1 MQASSHRASPVW
13 QTRTRGGRVVQIL
26 RLNKAGQP
34 IDWLSW
40 QEAVCLYSRDL
51 ILWTLGET
59 IFRIHGGRSRLTG
72 EQTVIELPSI
82 LACGGERL
90 ARQRTRPPLSNR
102 ALFERDNYECLYCG
116 HSFGYHELTRD
127 HVLPR
132 SRGGRDSWENVVA
145 ACRRCNQHKG
155 CHQPEEVG
163 MELRALPF
171 RPNPAEFLALVN
183 SRRILPDQADFLS
196 RQFSANCRW
205 QMRNARFYA

>member
-1 MQASSHRASPVW
+1 M
-13 QTRTRGGRVVQIL
+13 QIL

-59 IFRIHGGRSRLTG
+59 IFQIHGGHSRLTG
-72 EQTVIELPSI
+72 ERTVIELPSI
-82 LACGGERL
+82 VACGGEQL
-90 ARQRTRPPLSNR
+90 ARPRTNPPLTNR

-116 HSFGYHELTRD
+116 HDFDYHGLTRD
-127 HVLPR
+127 HILPR

-155 CHQPEEVG
+155 NHKLEEAGV
-163 MELRALPF
+163 ELRALPY
-171 RPNPAEFLALVN
+171 RPNPAEYLALVN

-205 QMRNARFYA
+205 QMRDERFYA

>member
-1 MQASSHRASPVW
+1 VW
-13 QTRTRGGRVVQIL
+13 QTPLCGGRVVQIL

-59 IFRIHGGRSRLTG
+59 IFEIHGGRSRLTG
-72 EQTVIELPSI
+72 ERTIIELPSI
-82 LACGGERL
+82 LACGGDQL
-90 ARQRTRPPLSNR
+90 ARQRTKPPLSNR

-116 HSFGYHELTRD
+116 NSYGYHELTRD

-155 CHQPEEVG
+155 CHKPEDVG

-205 QMRNARFYA
+205 QMRSDRFYA